1 MQLNSEARVTL
12 IRRNNIFK
20 KEKTKKDK
28 KKLGYK
34 RPKMSKKRKK
44 GGGDEGKGTN
54 KKVFLQFVL
63 KS

>member
-1 MQLNSEARVTL
+1 M
-12 IRRNNIFK
+12 RNNIFK
-20 KEKTKKDK
+20 KEKKKKDK

-34 RPKMSKKRKK
+34 RPKMSKKRIK